1 MTTWLRHGLVAILGL
16 AVGALLV
23 LAALYLWPFSF
34 ADRDPVAI
42 AAIEGIQDRESFAL
56 NITGDNMLAT
66 HGGAFPFKPFPAS
79 LSVLADA
86 SLHDIFAL
94 VTKFRAVP
102 DGDVIGFG
110 TELEIAHEH
119 SSLLRGLVMTHTLW
133 SIVVPG
139 RGTLHLYQVENNWRL
154 LKRVVIPMLLTGRP
168 FNGNF
173 TGVNTLGPLPD
184 YRGIV
189 VGGTNEF
196 AGLTGSFVEI
206 GTLRHMQSDG
216 TVSGVMELRVGY
228 EPARH

>member
-1 MTTWLRHGLVAILGL
+1 MTTWLRQGLVAILGF
-16 AVGALLV
+16 AAGAMLV
-23 LAALYLWPFSF
+23 LVALYLWPFSF
-34 ADRDPVAI
+34 IDRDPIAI
-42 AAIEGIQDRESFAL
+42 AALDGIKDRESFSL
-56 NITGDNMLAT
+56 NITADNLLAT

-79 LSVLADA
+79 LSVLPDP

-94 VTKFRAVP
+94 VTKFRAGP
-102 DGDVIGFG
+102 GGEVIGFG

-154 LKRVVIPMLLTGRP
+154 LKRVVIPMLLTGRS
-168 FNGNF
+168 FDGDF

-189 VGGTNEF
+189 VCGTNEF

-206 GTLRHMQSDG
+206 GSLRHMQPDG
-216 TVSGVMELRVGY
+216 TLSGVMELRIGY
-228 EPARH
+228 DPARR

>member
-1 MTTWLRHGLVAILGL
+1 MTAWLRHGLVAIPGF
-16 AVGALLV
+16 AAGAMAV

-34 ADRDPVAI
+34 NDRDPVAI
-42 AAIEGIQDRESFAL
+42 AAIDSVKDRETFSL
-56 NITGDNMLAT
+56 KITGDNILAT

-79 LSVLADA
+79 LSVLPDP

-94 VTKFRAVP
+94 VTKFRAGP
-102 DGDVIGFG
+102 DRDVIGFG

-119 SSLLRGLVMTHTLW
+119 SSLLRGQVMTHTLW

-139 RGTLHLYQVENNWRL
+139 RGTLHLYQVENNWQL

-168 FNGNF
+168 FKGDF

-189 VGGTNEF
+189 MGGTRDF
-196 AGLTGSFVEI
+196 AGLTGTFVEI
-206 GTLRHMQSDG
+206 GNLRELRPDG
-216 TVSGVMELRVGY
+216 TISGQMELRVGY
-228 EPARH
+228 EPARR